1 MFIFW
6 SSFCLYETR
15 PGVLHSSNYI
25 GWPLFMKYEE
35 FSMQS
40 WSATG
45 RRKRASAQVRI
56 CSPGTGT
63 ITINQ
68 VDGQHYLQDKFA
80 NILKPFQLLNVE
92 DKCDIFV
99 RTQGGGLTGQSDAIR
114 LGCAR
119 ALCLMNAE
127 YRSALK
133 AEGFLT
139 RNALKKERKKY
150 GLKKARKA
158 PQFSKR

>member
-1 MFIFW
+1 M
-6 SSFCLYETR
+6 
-15 PGVLHSSNYI
+15 
-25 GWPLFMKYEE
+25 E
-35 FSMQS
+35 F

-56 CSPGTGT
+56 CSPGSGK
-63 ITINQ
+63 IHINSI
-68 VDGQHYLQDKFA
+68 DGQHYLQGNLSSIMEPFKTLGLENKF
-80 NILKPFQLLNVE
+80 
-92 DKCDIFV
+92 DIFV
-99 RTQGGGLTGQSDAIR
+99 RTEGGGLTGQADAIR

-119 ALCLMNAE
+119 ALCLMNGE
-127 YRSALK
+127 YRPALK
-133 AEGFLT
+133 AQGLLT